1 MAWAI
6 DAASANRAKPDEAR
20 HRRVAAEQR
29 SEGRTER
36 NVAGLALKGTAR
48 RALRRA
54 ATHLA
59 RIRYRI
65 LLINAIVAAVPLV
78 GISFAEMH
86 ESQLL
91 AAAEADMIHQ
101 AELVRAMVLAAPDRP
116 LPELE
121 PVLVAAAADTRTRIR
136 LLDARGAV
144 RADSHRG
151 GPPEG
156 AERPVPRLLRSD
168 APHHDAGPPRGD
180 RISSGLP
187 AHSLPCVPRS
197 ADPEPRAGARCSG
210 VARPAPAL
218 DPATRREIRAALDGR
233 YGSATRL
240 WTRQERVYLFSAL
253 PIRRA
258 GVVDGVVYVTRSTHD
273 VKLQL
278 YRLRT
283 WLVRLLAATL
293 LATALVSLM
302 LATTIARPLA
312 RLTRRAQRIA
322 ARQPAEPDRLTA
334 RADEIGQLA
343 RAVAAMTDELER
355 RARDARTL
363 AADISHE
370 FKTPLTGIRG
380 AAELLRDGA
389 GDDPADRDRFLA
401 MILDDAARLDRLV
414 SRLLELARVDDDRGI
429 ELPVDLA
436 ALAAEC
442 AARPWPAPVHV
453 ATTGDPVIP
462 GRHAQLS
469 SAIDNLVAN
478 ASQFAEPGTA
488 VEIAITRR
496 AAAVRVSV
504 SNHGPAL
511 SAAAR
516 ARVFD
521 RFYST
526 RVASGGSGLG
536 LAIVRSVALAHGGTV
551 GVDCAAGITSFWL
564 ELRVRPDDGAFGAGY
579 ATV

>member
-1 MAWAI
+1 MAWATA
-6 DAASANRAKPDEAR
+6 AAS
-20 HRRVAAEQR
+20 
-29 SEGRTER
+29 
-36 NVAGLALKGTAR
+36 
-48 RALRRA
+48 ALRRA

-78 GISFAEMH
+78 GISFAKMH

-116 LPELE
+116 LAELE

-136 LLDARGAV
+136 LLDAHGAV

-168 APHHDAGPPRGD
+168 APRHDAGPPR
-180 RISSGLP
+180 P
-187 AHSLPCVPRS
+187 
-197 ADPEPRAGARCSG
+197 
-210 VARPAPAL
+210 L
-218 DPATRREIRAALDGR
+218 DPASRREIRAALDGR
-233 YGSATRL
+233 YGAATRL
-240 WTRQERVYLFSAL
+240 WTRQDRVYLFSAL

-258 GVVDGVVYVTRSTHD
+258 GVVDGVVYVTRSTRD
-273 VKLQL
+273 VKLAL

-322 ARQPAEPDRLTA
+322 ARQPPAPDQLTA

-355 RARDARTL
+355 RAHDARTL

-414 SRLLELARVDDDRGI
+414 SRLLELARVEDDRGI

-436 ALAAEC
+436 ALAAGC
-442 AARPWPAPVHV
+442 AARPWPAPVEV
-453 ATTGDPVIP
+453 ATTGDAIVP
-462 GRHAQLS
+462 GRHAQLA

-478 ASQFAEPGTA
+478 AAQFAEAHTA
-488 VEIAITRR
+488 VRIAIAPRG
-496 AAAVRVSV
+496 AGVRITVE
-504 SNHGPAL
+504 NRGPAL

-516 ARVFD
+516 TRVWD

-526 RVASGGSGLG
+526 RAASGGSGLG
-536 LAIVRSVALAHGGTV
+536 LSIVRSVALAHGGSV
-551 GVDCAAGITSFWL
+551 GVDCAGGVTAFWL
-564 ELRVRPDDGAFGAGY
+564 ELRTRA
-579 ATV
+579 